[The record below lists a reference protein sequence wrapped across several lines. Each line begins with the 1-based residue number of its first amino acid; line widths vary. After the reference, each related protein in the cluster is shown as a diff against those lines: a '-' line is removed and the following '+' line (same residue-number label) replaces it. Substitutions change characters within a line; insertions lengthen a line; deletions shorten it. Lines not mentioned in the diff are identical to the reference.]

1 MYELC
6 NNKKY
11 NVNRKKLWIARYIA
25 IWILECTEPQT
36 YHLPATLSFWN
47 PNKVRVCINNA
58 FGNNTTCVSS
68 FPNAVIKLNR
78 NKCDVVAIAFDNIY
92 SKYILFISAP
102 DVIFWE
108 SRERLNKFLIH
119 PIQIYLRL
127 SHIFENEYD
136 DLRHRDCMSGW
147 GYTNLM
153 LSSHHL
159 ACKNE
164 LIISLN
170 SRQVIII

>member
-1 MYELC
+1 MNRSIY
-6 NNKKY
+6 Y
-11 NVNRKKLWIARYIA
+11 NMN
-25 IWILECTEPQT
+25 LEWNEPQT
-36 YHLPATLSFWN
+36 YHLLANVSFQT

-58 FGNNTTCVSS
+58 FGNNTTYASS

-102 DVIFWE
+102 DVTFRE

-119 PIQIYLRL
+119 PICIYLRL
-127 SHIFENEYD
+127 SHIFEKQYD
-136 DLRHRDCMSGW
+136 DFRHKDGMSGW

-153 LSSHHL
+153 LSSHYL

-164 LIISLN
+164 LIISMN
-170 SRQVIII
+170 SLTVIYI